1 MTSVVVAVL
10 TYRRPEDL
18 AAVLPLVAE
27 QAGACEPPA
36 RVLVVDNDAAA
47 SARALVEGSG
57 LDRVSYVCEP
67 QPGIAAARNRALRE
81 AAGDDLLVFLD
92 DDERPGP
99 GWLQHL
105 LDTREATGSAGVV
118 GPVFSSFAT
127 PPDPWIAAGRFFDR
141 RRLPTGTVLDVA
153 ATNNLLLDL
162 RQVRAAGT
170 TFDERFGLSGGS
182 DTLFTR
188 QLVDAGLRLVWC
200 DEAVVTD
207 VVPASRATRSWVL
220 RRALRSGNGWVR
232 VALVLAPTA
241 GARARVR
248 VALTARGAVRAAGG
262 AARLVLG
269 ALVGRTDLRARGM
282 RTAARGAGMLLGAC
296 GWTYV
301 EYRRPR
307 PAAAGGGPR
316 G

>member
-10 TYRRPEDL
+10 TYRRPDDL
-18 AAVLPLVAE
+18 AAVLPLLVE

-36 RVLVVDNDAAA
+36 RVLVVDNDPAG
-47 SARALVEGSG
+47 SARAHVEGLG
-57 LDRVSYVCEP
+57 LDRVSYACEP
-67 QPGIAAARNRALRE
+67 QPGIAAARNRALHE
-81 AAGDDLLVFLD
+81 AAGDDVLVFID

-105 LDTREATGSAGVV
+105 LDTRADTGSAGVV
-118 GPVFSSFAT
+118 GPVVSSFAT
-127 PPDPWIAAGRFFDR
+127 PPDPWIEAGRFFDR

-188 QLVDAGLRLVWC
+188 ELVEAGLRLVWC

-232 VALVLAPTA
+232 VAVALAPSAVARGRVRAELTVRGGVRTVGG
-241 GARARVR
+241 GARLA
-248 VALTARGAVRAAGG
+248 
-262 AARLVLG
+262 LG
-269 ALVGRTDLRARGM
+269 ALVGRADLRARGL
-282 RTAARGAGMLLGAC
+282 RTAARGTGMLLGAC

-307 PAAAGGGPR
+307 AAVAGSGSR